1 MSKRKQEVV
10 NSDIASKKS
19 PATPLAIAG
28 RGNLEIADEI
38 EVSRHTDLCRRKRD
52 IHLMEGPAQVKASS
66 RRAQL
71 NALSKF
77 VNKAFT
83 GWTIKTQS

>member
-1 MSKRKQEVV
+1 MSKRKQEMV
-10 NSDIASKKS
+10 NSDIANKKS
-19 PATPLAIAG
+19 PATPLAK
-28 RGNLEIADEI
+28 IADEI
-38 EVSRHTDLCRRKRD
+38 EVSGHTDLCRRKRD
-52 IHLMEGPAQVKASS
+52 THLMEGPVEVKASS